1 MTMIQLYTSITA
13 SAAVGGVA
21 GWVGKLCQDWL
32 SQDKKRRDALESWLI
47 DHIAAF
53 AGTYGLMSNYAY
65 LIGWKLTDYLEAKRR
80 LQLEQ
85 ITSDAHYVGQVL
97 EGFVNDNAREVLF
110 YTAKAYR
117 TIYDAFWMKGGQ
129 YAMRDDW
136 ASEAIKNLH
145 NEMVARMHFRADVVL
160 KHVGA
165 NTEWHEFVDLMDAA
179 SGRPSLRDLHE
190 QELGF
195 RQWLLINDLEAREL
209 AAFALGYAD
218 VFSQQIGNLRFAR
231 AHRHETRRLEDIV
244 PRAAAA
250 DLWPETKGLL
260 ACAADD
266 KTKQRGRQLR
276 LLDGVVRA
284 GPRRAFIE
292 QFNLGWNAYREGNY
306 DVALAQYERARAE
319 LPDSADIHNNL
330 GNLRLAL
337 DDYAEAE
344 KMYRLAID
352 LDQDETPAFRAN
364 LATALLK
371 AVRAGDRSRMAEA
384 TNWFRKAADLDPMNP
399 LRLND
404 LGNAFYEAK
413 RHQEAAD
420 IYRAAIAL
428 RPADDVLHGNL
439 ANTLV
444 ELGSADRAIH
454 EYQAAIDACND
465 DARKSAYWQA
475 IGRQQKKAGRH
486 EQAVAAWRAALGLTP
501 DSSACALE
509 LADVFFATRA
519 PAPPEEFE
527 LALAACRRDSAR
539 ARGRYH
545 AGRIRFRQ
553 AELGSADDRVSSY
566 ERALAEYDEAVR
578 LEPTNANYVN
588 QLGLSYRRL
597 ERWEMAYSCYEHA
610 IALAPDRVDFRRNLG
625 IAYQAN
631 GRWDKALPHLEE
643 VLKQTPDDT
652 ECQLS
657 AAECYAFGSNQDTNR
672 AIALC
677 RAVVARQPN
686 YAKGAEFLGFFL
698 ERARDY
704 HAALVQYERAHLLA
718 SSQAEKAEIVGH
730 IKRACSQAI
739 VIEPQ
744 SAWVQQELGRVC
756 YMTEEY
762 DAALKAYQAALDL
775 DNSNDPTI
783 RSELEKTLG
792 NIFFKRNQYQDAIQH
807 WEKAL
812 ALAPASLKDASRA
825 VIQSNIGNAYDGL
838 GELDEAVRR
847 YTVATELA
855 GDSHVAHYNLAS
867 VSYRLGQI
875 IRALGEFQAAF
886 RLSPQL
892 APAAYNIGNCY
903 WRLGFKDLAEEKWIA
918 ALTLSPTMVEA
929 TCNLGVAALS
939 RGDRDAALQRCQQ
952 ALTLNPNLSEATALM
967 QSLEQPDAVPAS
979 AICELRVEQPRQPG
993 TEPVQQAAQ

>member
-1 MTMIQLYTSITA
+1 MTLIQLYTSITA
-13 SAAVGGVA
+13 SAVVGGVA
-21 GWVGKLCQDWL
+21 GWAGKLLQDWL
-32 SQDKKRRDALESWLI
+32 SQEKKRRDALESWLI

-65 LIGWKLTDYLEAKRR
+65 LIGWKLSDYLEAKRR

-85 ITSDAHYVGQVL
+85 ITADARHVGQVL

-145 NEMVARMHFRADVVL
+145 NEMVSRIHFRADVVL
-160 KHVGA
+160 KHVGGD
-165 NTEWHEFVDLMDAA
+165 TEWHEFVDLMDSAA
-179 SGRPSLRDLHE
+179 GRPSLRDLHE
-190 QELGF
+190 QEIAF
-195 RQWLLINDLEAREL
+195 RQWLLISDLEAREL

-231 AHRHETRRLEDIV
+231 THRHESRKLEDIV
-244 PRAAAA
+244 PRGAAA
-250 DLWPETKGLL
+250 DLWPETRGLL
-260 ACAADD
+260 ACAAQD
-266 KTKQRGRQLR
+266 KTKQRARQLR
-276 LLDGVVRA
+276 LLDGIVRPGA
-284 GPRRAFIE
+284 RRSFIE

-319 LPDSADIHNNL
+319 LPDNADIHNNL
-330 GNLRLAL
+330 GNLRLVL
-337 DDYAEAE
+337 DDYSEAE

-364 LATALLK
+364 LASALLR
-371 AVRAGDRSRMAEA
+371 AARAGDAGRLPQAIE
-384 TNWFRKAADLDPMNP
+384 WFRKAAELEPMNP

-404 LGNAFYEAK
+404 LGNALYEAG

-444 ELGSADRAIH
+444 AAGSADRAIH
-454 EYQAAIDACND
+454 EYQVAINICD
-465 DARKSAYWQA
+465 DDPRKSGYWQA
-475 IGRQQKKAGRH
+475 IGRLHTKAGRH
-486 EQAVAAWRAALGLTP
+486 DQAAAAWRTALSLAP
-501 DSSACALE
+501 DSSSCALD
-509 LADVFFATRA
+509 LADVFFATGVPA
-519 PAPPEEFE
+519 PADEFK
-527 LALAACRRDSAR
+527 LALAACRLDPAP

-553 AELGSADDRVSSY
+553 AELGPADDRAPGY
-566 ERALAEYDEAVR
+566 EHALAEYDEAVR
-578 LEPTNANYVN
+578 LEPTNANYIN
-588 QLGLSYRRL
+588 QLGLTYRRL
-597 ERWEMAYSCYEHA
+597 QRWEMAYGCYERA
-610 IALAPDRVDFRRNLG
+610 IALAPDRMEFHRNLG

-631 GRWDKALPHLEE
+631 GRWDKSLPHLEE

-657 AAECYAFGSNQDTNR
+657 AAECYSFGSNQDTGR

-677 RAVVARQPN
+677 RAVVARQPD

-698 ERARDY
+698 ERAHDY
-704 HAALVQYERAHLLA
+704 HAALEQYQRAHSLA
-718 SSQAEKAEIVGH
+718 SSPAEKAEIASH
-730 IKRACSQAI
+730 IRRVCSHAI
-739 VIEPQ
+739 VADPKN
-744 SAWVQQELGRVC
+744 AWFQQELGGVC

-775 DNSNDPTI
+775 DNSGDPTI

-792 NIFFKRNQYQDAIQH
+792 NIFFERGQYQEALQH
-807 WEKAL
+807 WEKAV
-812 ALAPASLKDASRA
+812 ALAPALTDASRA

-838 GELDEAVRR
+838 GQLDEAVRC

-855 GDSHVAHYNLAS
+855 GDSPVAHYNLGS

-875 IRALGEFQAAF
+875 TRALGEFQAAF
-886 RLSPQL
+886 RLSPHL

-903 WRLGFKDLAEEKWIA
+903 WRLGFADLAEEKWIA
-918 ALTLSPTMVEA
+918 ALTLSPTTAEA
-929 TCNLGVAALS
+929 ACNLAVAAWQ
-939 RGDRDAALQRCQQ
+939 RDDRVTALQRCQQ
-952 ALTLNPNLSEATALM
+952 ALAVNPGLPEATALM
-967 QSLEQPDAVPAS
+967 QSLDQPALAS
-979 AICELRVEQPRQPG
+979 APAICELRVEQPRQP
-993 TEPVQQAAQ
+993 EPAPVPQAAQ